1 MAGKK
6 GVNPKSIGERSEA
19 QIMSRL
25 LRTGMTVLKPFG
37 DNQRY
42 DLVLDDGERLVRI
55 QCKTGRLRKGAVEFA
70 TASSYAHR
78 GLGKRD
84 YRGQVEL
91 FAVYCPETDQCYLIP
106 VDAVG
111 KMHCS
116 LRVEKSRNG
125 QEKNIRLAADYEL
138 ALWARQTPGGQ
149 PLHPTAPATT
159 MRALP
164 FLSVPG

>member
-25 LRTGMTVLKPFG
+25 LRTGLTVLKPFG
-37 DNQRY
+37 DNLRY
-42 DLVLDDGERLVRI
+42 DLVLDEGDRFVRI

-78 GLGKRD
+78 GLGRRD
-84 YRGQVEL
+84 YRGQADV
-91 FAVYCPETDQCYLIP
+91 FAVYCPQTDRCYMVP
-106 VDAVG
+106 VDQVG
-111 KMHCS
+111 LRGGS

-125 QEKNIRLAADYEL
+125 QAKNIRLAADFEL
-138 ALWARQTPGGQ
+138 AT
-149 PLHPTAPATT
+149 
-159 MRALP
+159 RAHQAAN
-164 FLSVPG
+164 S